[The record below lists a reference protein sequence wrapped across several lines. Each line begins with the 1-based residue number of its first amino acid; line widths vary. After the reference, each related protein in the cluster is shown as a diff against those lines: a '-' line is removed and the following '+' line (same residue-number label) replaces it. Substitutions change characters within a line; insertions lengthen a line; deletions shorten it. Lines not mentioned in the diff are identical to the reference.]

1 MSLAEPGRA
10 SELIPHPGA
19 RRFDLGFSGPLF
31 AWSLASIGLLGEAGL
46 AWVHERGTAL
56 AEQLTASLR
65 ERGRDVSPRDRTT
78 LVSWH
83 SDDPE
88 DEVARLAAA
97 GVVVRFLPGRGL
109 VRASVGA
116 WNAEEDLER
125 LLSAL

>member
-31 AWSLASIGLLGEAGL
+31 AWSLRSVELFQEAGL
-46 AWVHERGTAL
+46 DWVHERGTAL
-56 AEQLTASLR
+56 AERLAGALR
-65 ERGRDVSPRDRTT
+65 ERGLEVSPRDRTT

-88 DEVARLAAA
+88 RDVARLADT
-97 GVVVRFLPGRGL
+97 GVVVRQLPGRGL

-116 WNAEEDLER
+116 WSNDDDLDR
-125 LLSAL
+125 LLGAL

>member
-19 RRFDLGFSGPLF
+19 QRFDLGFSGPLF
-31 AWSLASIGLLGEAGL
+31 AWSRAAVELIGEAGL
-46 AWVHERGTAL
+46 DWVHERAASL
-56 AEQLTASLR
+56 AEGLAATLR
-65 ERGRDVSPRDRTT
+65 EQGREIAPRGRST
-78 LVSWH
+78 LVSWR

-88 DEVARLAAA
+88 GDVARLSEA

-116 WNAEEDLER
+116 WNDESDLER
-125 LLSAL
+125 LLAGI